1 MIKILD
7 GLWLN
12 SLIGLAIVLV
22 MFLANLILMKR
33 QTLMVA
39 LCNQIF
45 SVIVAYLFGWPSLIY
60 GVLSLIGLCFLRYRK
75 RYIIEGSSLDFSNR
89 IFSFNALFNKMQKPK
104 KNEIIIG
111 NIMPINRT
119 ELKDNLRPIAVNDTI
134 LSGGTLVTGAS
145 GSGKTTGLKSVM
157 KQAIHNGKSVV
168 FFDYKGETEI
178 LDDLQSHCEALG
190 IPYYEFSSRY
200 CTFSYDPLVNL
211 NETGRVEALM
221 NTRRWDAS
229 GADEHYKTSTQLAIQ
244 NVIRAYDEY
253 RAKTGD
259 FKNYLVGLRDFT
271 YSYKPE
277 LNERDGFNTLA
288 KQLEIL
294 LSSRAKDLLSTQ
306 GEQFSFEREDQYVV
320 CFSFVSA
327 NKALANS
334 LSSFVFQDIMDRGTR
349 RHYDPRLLLC
359 IDEFGTLESSTLIK
373 DLLEKGRSGGCQTIF
388 SILDINQIAMNAG
401 EYFVNAILGT
411 INSFIIY
418 AGATQKTADLL
429 AGVQKY
435 DNKGYS
441 IMDLRK
447 PYNGKPPTAL
457 FISKYPLLSKKG
469 NQEVYRIIPY
479 NFTAKPK
486 MGRMIDTPNSTL
498 RTANHVSVGKTL
510 LNGEPINMPTNQT
523 EDETNLTYDSTD
535 AEFKLDSYETYDT
548 YEEIDKPTVVNNIDE
563 FL

>member
-12 SLIGLAIVLV
+12 SLIGLAIVLL
-22 MFLANLILMKR
+22 MFLVNVILMKR

-45 SVIVAYLFGWPSLIY
+45 AIVLSYLFGWPCLIY
-60 GVLSLIGLCFLRYRK
+60 GVVSLIGLCALRYRN
-75 RYIIEGSSLDFSNR
+75 RYIKEGSSLDFSNR
-89 IFSFNALFNKMQKPK
+89 IFSFNALFNKIQKPK
-104 KNEIIIG
+104 KNEIILG
-111 NIMPINRT
+111 NIMPVNRN
-119 ELKDNLRPIAVNDTI
+119 ELKDNYKPIAVNDTI

-168 FFDYKGETEI
+168 FVDYKGETEI
-178 LDDLQSHCEALG
+178 LDDLQEYCEALG
-190 IPYYEFSSRY
+190 VPYYEFSSRY

-244 NVIRAYDEY
+244 NVIRAYDDY
-253 RAKTGD
+253 RRKTGD

-271 YSYKPE
+271 YTYKPE

-294 LSSRAKDLLSTQ
+294 LTSRAKDLLSTQ
-306 GEQFSFEREDQYVV
+306 GEQFSFERTDQYVV
-320 CFSFVSA
+320 CFSFISA

-334 LSSFVFQDIMDRGTR
+334 LSSFIFQDIMDRGTR
-349 RHYDPRLLLC
+349 KHYDPRLLLC

-388 SILDINQIAMNAG
+388 SILDINQISMNAG

-469 NQEVYRIIPY
+469 NQEVYRIVPY
-479 NFTAKPK
+479 NYNHKPK
-486 MGRMIDTPNSTL
+486 TGKMINTETSL
-498 RTANHVSVGKTL
+498 RTAKRVSIDKPL
-510 LNGEPINMPTNQT
+510 LNGEPIDIPTTVTQPT
-523 EDETNLTYDSTD
+523 EDNVQITYNSTD
-535 AEFKLDSYETYDT
+535 EYKKDNYETY
-548 YEEIDKPTVVNNIDE
+548 EIIDEPTIVDNIDE